1 MTEKLDP
8 SAKPAVI
15 PPPYS
20 IAALILEWDAKQ
32 IIIRLKG
39 DDGSYKTVDYND
51 SEGAVTL
58 MNQLNKANLTIKS
71 LHRRILE
78 KLIADGKIVGS
89 ISGTPD

>member
-1 MTEKLDP
+1 MVETLDP
-8 SAKPAVI
+8 PAKPAVS

-39 DDGSYKTVDYND
+39 SDGSYVTHDYNE
-51 SEGAVTL
+51 SEGAVAL
-58 MNQLNKANLTIKS
+58 MTSLNKANLATKS
-71 LHRRILE
+71 LHRRVME